1 MAPSSN
7 TDENRTLAVAPSSE
21 CKGKCNAAAVPPP
34 GECNT
39 NQNLA
44 SRIRYQNEMEDRG
57 NMLGESMGTGKEGN
71 GETWDRGSRE
81 MKSAQYQRL
90 WDVDPEMASRIH
102 PSNKRKIAR

>member
-34 GECNT
+34 SECST

-44 SRIRYQNEMEDRG
+44 SRIRYQNEREDRG
-57 NMLGESMGTGKEGN
+57 NMLGESMGAGKEGN
-71 GETWDRGSRE
+71 GETWDRGSSK

-102 PSNKRKIAR
+102 PSNARKIAR